1 MAASFSSL
9 QAKWGQQPAMSW
21 HFCFLQDPK
30 SLFSPYTPSQTYLVI
45 LTGHQKL
52 SKTRVHCLHLWISS
66 CSTRAD
72 HCTAFIDEYQ
82 VFFFPAAPELT
93 IQLSHFHFFDSGMI
107 RLFRFG
113 QWRQCWQLFCVGSMC
128 ETWKAGWQHCL
139 FGDQTEP
146 WVMSGGGKRG
156 FPSSE
161 AGGGADTKVANLL
174 FPAHHHCPNLA
185 SASANS
191 CPRAP
196 SSPKV

>member
-1 MAASFSSL
+1 MAAPFSSL
-9 QAKWGQQPAMSW
+9 KAKWGQQPAMSW
-21 HFCFLQDPK
+21 HFCFLQDLDPK
-30 SLFSPYTPSQTYLVI
+30 PLFSPYAQSNLSGD
-45 LTGHQKL
+45 LDWHQKL

-66 CSTRAD
+66 CTTRAD

-113 QWRQCWQLFCVGSMC
+113 QWRHCWQLFCVGSMC

-146 WVMSGGGKRG
+146 WVMSGGG
-156 FPSSE
+156 SQ

-174 FPAHHHCPNLA
+174 FPAHHCPNLA